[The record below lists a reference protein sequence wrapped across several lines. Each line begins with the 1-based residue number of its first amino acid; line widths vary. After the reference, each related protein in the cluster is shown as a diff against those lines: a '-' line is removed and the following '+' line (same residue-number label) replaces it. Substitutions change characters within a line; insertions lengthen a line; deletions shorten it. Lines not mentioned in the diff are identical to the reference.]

1 MGTGYFSTNSAPI
14 SDESG
19 NRIVDWLSRIPPF
32 ASLPESERKALSPAI
47 YPEAIPEGTI
57 LFLQGTSRVENVYLV
72 KTGILE
78 LQDRQPIETT
88 GTNGSKES
96 ELFAPQC
103 EGFLLDLAHQS
114 RILSE
119 GDIFG
124 ATSMLLNAGLA
135 DKSVKARRDTVLW
148 VVPGH
153 VFLDLC
159 NRHPVVTEFFT
170 GTFTRKMMD
179 ASYASMIVSRQ
190 ARSFLQDIAPFSF
203 LPEAEIARIASEL
216 SIVFHPQNHV
226 IFSQGSSEIAY
237 LVLIQ
242 KGAAERY
249 FEEGNHLILHDRMG
263 EGSLYGG
270 ISMLLNNAIAI
281 RSLKATENTYC
292 YVWPK
297 ERFLETCNRF
307 EHFRAFFTDTFGKWM
322 LDRSYAAIVAQMIHA
337 GETTAPSHLDQ
348 PIEGI
353 YQANIVHCP
362 MDMPIRTVAERMGHH
377 RCSSILV
384 TDRQGKFIGIVTES
398 DLRKKVIAAGLD
410 IQEPVAAIM
419 SSPLRGISPK
429 VPIFDAMMVMMQQG
443 VKHLAIT
450 DARDTVVGILTNRDI
465 LAARGHSPLNLMRE
479 IQASGSLDEM
489 ARLHRQL
496 PAVIQHLIRCG
507 AKAEN
512 LTRMITTV
520 SDMILVKILDMAI
533 ETIGPP
539 PCRFA
544 FMVLGSEGRK
554 EQTLKTD
561 QDNAI
566 LYEDPP
572 ESSGET
578 VRSYFLALGETV
590 CNWLNQAG
598 YEFCQGGVMAKN
610 PLWCQPVSVWK
621 RYFSNWTHQAE
632 AEDLLQAS
640 IFFDFRG
647 GYGDMALVRDLR
659 RYLMETLL
667 GWAGFFR
674 HMTENALY
682 FRPPVGF
689 FRNFVVQ
696 SKGEYRDSLDIK
708 SAMMPIIDII
718 RIYALKYGVAE
729 TNTPERMLQLVHRKK
744 LAWEAYKEMEHAY
757 GFLMQLRFSRQ
768 VHGLLIDRTEA
779 NNFVNP
785 KELTQIER
793 TMLKEIFIRI
803 ERMQQHVR
811 FEFIGS

>member
-1 MGTGYFSTNSAPI
+1 
-14 SDESG
+14 
-19 NRIVDWLSRIPPF
+19 
-32 ASLPESERKALSPAI
+32 
-47 YPEAIPEGTI
+47 
-57 LFLQGTSRVENVYLV
+57 
-72 KTGILE
+72 
-78 LQDRQPIETT
+78 
-88 GTNGSKES
+88 
-96 ELFAPQC
+96 
-103 EGFLLDLAHQS
+103 
-114 RILSE
+114 
-119 GDIFG
+119 
-124 ATSMLLNAGLA
+124 
-135 DKSVKARRDTVLW
+135 
-148 VVPGH
+148 
-153 VFLDLC
+153 
-159 NRHPVVTEFFT
+159 
-170 GTFTRKMMD
+170 
-179 ASYASMIVSRQ
+179 
-190 ARSFLQDIAPFSF
+190 
-203 LPEAEIARIASEL
+203 
-216 SIVFHPQNHV
+216 
-226 IFSQGSSEIAY
+226 
-237 LVLIQ
+237 
-242 KGAAERY
+242 
-249 FEEGNHLILHDRMG
+249 MG

-270 ISMLLNNAIAI
+270 ISILLNNAIAI
-281 RSLKATENTYC
+281 RSLKATEDTYC

-297 ERFLETCNRF
+297 QRFLETCNRF
-307 EHFRAFFTDTFGKWM
+307 EHFRAYFTDTFGKWM
-322 LDRSYAAIVAQMIHA
+322 LDRSYAAIVAQMIHP
-337 GETTAPSHLDQ
+337 GEKASGHPDQ
-348 PIEGI
+348 SIEGI
-353 YQANIVHCP
+353 YQREIVHCP
-362 MDMPIRTVAERMGHH
+362 MDMSIRSVAERMGQH
-377 RCSSILV
+377 RCSSVLL
-384 TDRQGKFIGIVTES
+384 TDRQGKFIGIVTDS
-398 DLRKKVIAAGLD
+398 DLRKKVIAVGLD

-429 VPIFDAMMVMMQQG
+429 VPIFDALMVMMQQG

-450 DARDTVVGILTNRDI
+450 NAQDTVVGILTNRDI
-465 LAARGHSPLNLMRE
+465 LTARGHSPLNLMRE
-479 IQASGSLDEM
+479 IQASDSLDEM
-489 ARLHRQL
+489 AHLHKQL
-496 PAVIQHLIRCG
+496 PAVIQHLIRGG
-507 AKAEN
+507 AKAEH
-512 LTRMITTV
+512 LTRLITTV
-520 SDMILVKILDMAI
+520 SDMILVKILDRTI
-533 ETIGPP
+533 ETIGRP

-566 LYEDPP
+566 IYEDPP
-572 ESSGET
+572 ESSAET
-578 VRSYFLALGETV
+578 VRSYFLELGDTV
-590 CNWLNQAG
+590 CSRLNQVG
-598 YEFCQGGVMAKN
+598 YDFCQGGVMAKN

-729 TNTPERMLQLVHRKK
+729 TNTPERMLQLYHRKK
-744 LAWEAYKEMEHAY
+744 LAWEAYNELEHAY

-768 VHGLLIDRTEA
+768 VHALLIDRTEA
-779 NNFVNP
+779 NNFINP

-803 ERMQQHVR
+803 ERMQQHIR